1 MSPFDQDPSLLGRFR
16 LGERRALEVVF
27 RAYVQDV
34 TDTLR
39 LGLVRNLG
47 GSSFHATWVADLVQ
61 DTFARAFA
69 PSGLRGFDGVRP
81 YGAYLATVA
90 RNVLIDWLRKR
101 RRDEDLAGQPWVF
114 VEPGAEE
121 GDAQPPWDDPA
132 VMALVNEYVA
142 GLEEPLRSVYQ
153 KRYVDGLA
161 QEGTAT
167 ALGLS
172 RQQVRTIE
180 ERLRKGLAG
189 ALQAHTS
196 DSTPPTRLQAA
207 K

>member
-1 MSPFDQDPSLLGRFR
+1 
-16 LGERRALEVVF
+16 
-27 RAYVQDV
+27 
-34 TDTLR
+34 
-39 LGLVRNLG
+39 
-47 GSSFHATWVADLVQ
+47 
-61 DTFARAFA
+61 
-69 PSGLRGFDGVRP
+69 
-81 YGAYLATVA
+81 
-90 RNVLIDWLRKR
+90 
-101 RRDEDLAGQPWVF
+101 

-132 VMALVNEYVA
+132 VMELVNEYVA

-189 ALQAHTS
+189 ALQADTS